1 MNNVNES
8 VFNFNIDTS
17 SLTTTNISSEEFNT
31 EVYNKVQRIL
41 NVEFPDIYSKQY
53 IKKTSTGFNFACP

>member
-31 EVYNKVQRIL
+31 EVYDKVQQ
-41 NVEFPDIYSKQY
+41 F
-53 IKKTSTGFNFACP
+53 